1 MRTRQTIAAVAAVS
15 VVAASGIAAISI
27 ANAGEDDP
35 QAGTETSWAAS
46 ETQAV
51 IGTVVLP
58 TGDRVTVSPG
68 GATGLLRAEGR
79 EDVHFL
85 AFTSPDGSGDT
96 IVVPSDQVEAIR
108 SGAEDPRRY
117 NISQLLRDGH
127 TDAAAVPESELDT
140 RQYDGLAPAAQRAEV
155 KADTQPVTVTI
166 ADSTGEVPDGNFVG
180 WFNTTTGEEDF
191 FSFDANGV
199 GTADL
204 PAGEYLI
211 FGEVWNETG
220 DAEATEIVMGATDV
234 TVADAPVEAAFKGTD
249 ASRISIEVE
258 QPDAVYSGALV
269 GVGFTGSAE
278 ADDAGSGIMDF
289 PGPKTETYVLPEP
302 EMPAST
308 DLDFNYHPSFSSPE
322 GAETP
327 YRYNLSFD
335 EVGGIPDDLAFSV
348 TDAELAVEETTYNS
362 FGTDLSGNTCDVG
375 TLSRSRNGGWCTVL
389 PVQVPSVITNYRTAD
404 PEIEWS
410 GIAEFGTFD
419 EEGFMLIEGFTE
431 TYRGQV
437 LEPGEATVSKGH
449 GPFVA
454 GAPEMIVTGNAD
466 GADTTAFL
474 APATSY
480 NGETVNLVGYEG
492 TATLSLDGEEL
503 GRFDGSD
510 TYPVVDAALT
520 EAGRYTLAS
529 ETTRGT
535 DTVALGTANTQ
546 SWSFDL
552 DPTAVADGEEQFPA
566 LPVVAL
572 STEGVDGG
580 HADAAAALDVTLSL
594 VSGLSAEPTTA
605 EAMTFAVSYDDGE
618 TWTEVP
624 LDLVGGTATATL
636 EHPEG
641 AEYVSTRMTATDD
654 AGTEVS
660 HTTIRSFGLQ

>member
-15 VVAASGIAAISI
+15 AVAASGIAAISI

-35 QAGTETSWAAS
+35 QTETSWAAN
-46 ETQAV
+46 ETQAS
-51 IGTVVLP
+51 IGTVILP
-58 TGDRVTVSPG
+58 TGDRVTVSPDG
-68 GATGLLRAEGR
+68 TTGLQRAEGR
-79 EDVHFL
+79 EHVHFL
-85 AFTSPDGSGDT
+85 AFTAPDGSGDT
-96 IVVPSDQVEAIR
+96 IVVPSDQVETIR

-117 NISQLLRDGH
+117 NISQLLSDGH

-140 RQYDGLAPAAQRAEV
+140 REYDGLAPAAQRVEA

-166 ADSTGEVPDGNFVG
+166 ADSAGEVPDGNFVG

-199 GTADL
+199 GTEDL
-204 PAGEYLI
+204 PAGDYLI

-234 TVADAPVEAAFKGTD
+234 TVTDAPVETTFKGTD
-249 ASRISIEVE
+249 ASLISAEVE

-269 GVGFTGSAE
+269 AVGFTGAAE
-278 ADDAGSGIMDF
+278 ADGAGSGIMDF
-289 PGPKTETYVLPEP
+289 PGPKTETYVLAEP
-302 EMPAST
+302 ETPEST
-308 DLDFNYHPSFSSPE
+308 ELDFSYHPSFSSPE
-322 GAETP
+322 GAESP

-335 EVGGIPDDLAFSV
+335 ELGGIPDDLAFSV

-362 FGTDLSGNTCDVG
+362 FGTDLSGNACDVG
-375 TLSRSRNGGWCTVL
+375 SLSGSVNGGWCALL
-389 PVQVPSVITNYRTAD
+389 PVQVPSVITDYRTAD

-410 GIAEFGTFD
+410 GVAEYGTFD
-419 EEGFMLIEGFTE
+419 EEGFMLLDGFTD
-431 TYRGQV
+431 TYSGQV
-437 LEPGEATVSKGH
+437 LQPGETTVAKGH
-449 GPFVA
+449 GPFGA
-454 GAPEMIVTGNAD
+454 GAPDMIVTGDAD
-466 GADTTAFL
+466 GADTTTYL

-492 TATLSLDGEEL
+492 TATLSLNGVEL

-552 DPTAVADGEEQFPA
+552 DPTALADAEELYPA

-580 HADAAAALDVTLSL
+580 YADAAAALDVTLSL
-594 VSGLSAEPTTA
+594 VSGPSAEPTTA
-605 EAMTFAVSYDDGE
+605 EAMTFEVSYDDGE
-618 TWTEVP
+618 TWTDVP
-624 LDLVGGTATATL
+624 LDLGGGTATATL

-660 HTTIRSFGLQ
+660 HTTIRSFGLK